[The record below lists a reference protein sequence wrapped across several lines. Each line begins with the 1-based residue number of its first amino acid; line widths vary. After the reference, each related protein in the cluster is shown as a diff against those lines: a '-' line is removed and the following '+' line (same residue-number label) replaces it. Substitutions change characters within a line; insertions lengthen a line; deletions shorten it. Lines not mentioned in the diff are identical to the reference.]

1 MGQLD
6 FLATG
11 DSARRA
17 GFGAWATRAWE
28 LGKWKMGNGGDGCEA
43 AGMGHRS
50 RLSGATGQWVDICK
64 MKHFPVRLQCD
75 ARTRLSTRKAP
86 HFSTR
91 GVAPAAPMSLAH
103 KTPLSE
109 KKTPSSFYDAPTL
122 HSHADGGPKHR
133 AGAQARFVDVKREKK
148 PTSKPWNCNALVPLA
163 SKGTDAA
170 HTPSDSSRQ
179 VLPQRPMNRHPFLS
193 SR

>member
-1 MGQLD
+1 MRG
-6 FLATG
+6 
-11 DSARRA
+11 RRD
-17 GFGAWATRAWE
+17 GASIEAQWRNRAV
-28 LGKWKMGNGGDGCEA
+28 GGHLQDEA
-43 AGMGHRS
+43 
-50 RLSGATGQWVDICK
+50 LSGAPPMRCTDSVVD
-64 MKHFPVRLQCD
+64 PESSPLQH
-75 ARTRLSTRKAP
+75 K
-86 HFSTR
+86 
-91 GVAPAAPMSLAH
+91 GVLHPRRRCRWPTNA
-103 KTPLSE
+103 TVG